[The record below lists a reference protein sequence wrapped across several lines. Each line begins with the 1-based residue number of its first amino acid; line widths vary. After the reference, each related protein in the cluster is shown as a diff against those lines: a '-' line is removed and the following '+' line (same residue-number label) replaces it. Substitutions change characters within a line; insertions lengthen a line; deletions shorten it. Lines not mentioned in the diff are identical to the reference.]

1 MKKISIFIFLIFIM
15 FLQYNLQAKDLQVAK
30 QLTSIIPSVLSVYS
44 ANYTSA
50 KEKELFFKTD
60 VAKGFQVSTGSG
72 VIIKD
77 DGTFITNSH
86 VIQGRNI
93 IKVVLSDGRL
103 MKANVLSVNTDLDLA
118 LLKIE
123 ATGVKFNPIKI
134 VSSKDILVGET
145 IFAIG
150 NPFGVGISLTSGII
164 SALPHDKL
172 SAKVSMGSLIQVDA
186 PINPGS
192 SGGALIDADG
202 NLIGI
207 TSSIFSKTGSFVG
220 IGFAIP
226 SDVVS
231 LFIKRSSAG
240 KKINQYWLGFSAV
253 NVTNEIAKKKGLEY
267 PKGIILTQV
276 FPGGPADKAK
286 LKIGDIIINFD
297 NNPVNKMAEI
307 SFLVASLEQ
316 ATAKNI
322 VIMRQNKKIETTI
335 TPSVPVETIPRS
347 ELTIE
352 KGLFTGVTVANNSD
366 AVNFEINGSS
376 FENGVVVYRIDL
388 NSFLYNLGIRRGD
401 LIVSLNLKTVTD
413 VKDLVTIMDS
423 IKPRAPIKLLLKRG
437 IDTIDITV
445 S

>member
-253 NVTNEIAKKKGLEY
+253 NVTNEIAKKKGF
-267 PKGIILTQV
+267 ILTQV